1 MQRPATKGCQERKT
15 MGKFIILLLIT
26 FFFQGC
32 TKENRK
38 LVRGTVIMQQG
49 CAPGAWLI
57 KLTDPD
63 PKRFSFLCNKET
75 STISSAIYHCGNA
88 VYILSMPASMAQE
101 GKKVKFSLWTDK
113 GPYCFSSNLAP
124 HHLEV
129 QDLSEE

>member
-1 MQRPATKGCQERKT
+1 MQRPATYGCQERKT
-15 MGKFIILLLIT
+15 MGKFILLLLIT
-26 FFFQGC
+26 FLFQGC
-32 TKENRK
+32 SKEKRK

-63 PKRFSFLCNKET
+63 PKRFSFLCNKVT
-75 STISSAIYHCGNA
+75 SIICWAIYHCGNA
-88 VYILSMPASMAQE
+88 VYILSMPASMAQV